1 MIWGSYG
8 LDWLVTMFRV
18 PLRFLNLAFCT
29 SSLISIGFG
38 GAVVPAFFVVCP
50 LVVPAGRMIPGF
62 EVVLVSAPPVTSP
75 LASVSALASVPLP
88 AVAAVVA
95 PLLPSG
101 FCGSL

>member
-1 MIWGSYG
+1 
-8 LDWLVTMFRV
+8 
-18 PLRFLNLAFCT
+18 
-29 SSLISIGFG
+29 
-38 GAVVPAFFVVCP
+38 
-50 LVVPAGRMIPGF
+50 MIPGF